1 MTQILKITNYLGK
14 YSLCAVFANTPP
26 PLFSEPEDSSQ
37 SAQAPSCLLLTI
49 KRSARQL
56 FLTLWCKK
64 VKGQDQER
72 KPFNSAP
79 LCD

>member
-1 MTQILKITNYLGK
+1 MTQILKITNYLSD
-14 YSLCAVFANTPP
+14 YSLCAVFANIRPRPP
-26 PLFSEPEDSSQ
+26 PHLFSEPEASGQ
-37 SAQAPSCLLLTI
+37 SAQTPSCLLLTI

-72 KPFNSAP
+72 KT
-79 LCD
+79 L